1 MKLFKFI
8 LTIISFLFHLSS
20 MTLMHTNQY
29 LEFLTNIKI
38 TYISDIIIKSAF
50 FLYHIFT
57 WLFSKIG
64 VLRFYTYFS
73 TGTFKE
79 QSLVS
84 VVQRICFRYIHRKK
98 HRKPLRL
105 IKITSNLNFFGDYLV
120 CSLKLNKVFASVST
134 FIIYIG
140 LLYLIFKYFNNCLKQ
155 ETFKFFETNRIEVKW
170 FVRLRDTYYKV
181 VKLLNTISTIK
192 IFCKSNVIYKPLI
205 NLFHFHF

>member
-105 IKITSNLNFFGDYLV
+105 IKIMSNLNFFGDYLV

-192 IFCKSNVIYKPLI
+192 IFCKSKVIYKPLI

>member
-192 IFCKSNVIYKPLI
+192 IFCKSKVIYKPLI